1 MQTPGIPKPVTTPL
15 PTTATASSL
24 PPTQNMLNAVLN
36 LPQTFSNLRTLNN
49 LTKSFNPNGGGMAQD
64 DPFPDLAKLVKEEND
79 ANDNKDEKP
88 GLYNIFVL
96 KSILIISGLI
106 ILINQSGHE
115 RCRHRLGIPISKYFS
130 KIFSSSHIKL
140 SNNNPNKY
148 F

>member
-1 MQTPGIPKPVTTPL
+1 MPTPGIPKPATTPL

-49 LTKSFNPNGGGMAQD
+49 LTKSFNPNGGGMGQD

-88 GLYNIFVL
+88 GTYSIFVYNYILTFLGFKALIDL
-96 KSILIISGLI
+96 KIMLL
-106 ILINQSGHE
+106 ND
-115 RCRHRLGIPISKYFS
+115 
-130 KIFSSSHIKL
+130 
-140 SNNNPNKY
+140 
-148 F
+148 